1 MADAAYDALLFLFV
15 GVYCLHSSLRFKDNS
30 LAVSEAN
37 PKKTMFIVRC
47 FCGIQQMPLELY
59 LFFGYSLLR
68 LFGQWQNA
76 VSVPK

>member
-1 MADAAYDALLFLFV
+1 MADAASDALLFLFV
-15 GVYCLHSSLRFKDNS
+15 EVHCLRSNLCCQDNS
-30 LAVSEAN
+30 LAMSAAN

-47 FCGIQQMPLELY
+47 FCGIQQMVLELY